1 MKTKFLVLTFC
12 LALISVCYGGTK
24 SVQNSKSTG
33 KMTQATTPDNVMMI
47 TATLTIKA
55 DKIKNFTAAAK
66 EMIANAHKEAGC
78 LSYQLYQDPYEN
90 TKFIFVEK
98 YKNQAAVDAHFATD
112 YFKAFGAKIA
122 DLVAEPSNIRI
133 ISVAKEVTK

>member
-1 MKTKFLVLTFC
+1 MKTKFLVLAFS
-12 LALISVCYGGTK
+12 LALVSVCYGGTK
-24 SVQNSKSTG
+24 TVQNSKSDN
-33 KMTQATTPDNVMMI
+33 KMTQATTPENGMMI

-55 DKIKNFTAAAK
+55 GKIEDFTTAAK

-90 TKFIFVEK
+90 TKFFFIEK

-122 DLVAEPSNIRI
+122 DLVA
-133 ISVAKEVTK
+133 

>member
-1 MKTKFLVLTFC
+1 MKSKLLVLTFS
-12 LALISVCYGGTK
+12 LALISVCYGGAKT
-24 SVQNSKSTG
+24 VQNSNTAS
-33 KMTQATTPDNVMMI
+33 KMTQATTSDNVMMI

-55 DKIKNFTAAAK
+55 DKIKDFIAAAK

-122 DLVAEPSNIRI
+122 DLVAEPSKIQI
-133 ISVAKEVTK
+133 ISIAKETTK